1 MRDECK
7 KCKRNHDPTSLLKLK
22 STKKYFQDDYVIF
35 ISGHL
40 FFNVTNILQKF
51 LGTENVC
58 LRKFEKGQEKL
69 RPELN
74 E

>member
-1 MRDECK
+1 MRNECK
-7 KCKRNHDPTSLLKLK
+7 KCIRNHDPTSLLKLK
-22 STKKYFQDDYVIF
+22 SNKIFQDDYVIF

-40 FFNVTNILQKF
+40 FFQCHKYFTKIPRD
-51 LGTENVC
+51 
-58 LRKFEKGQEKL
+58 RKCVLEKIETGQEKL